1 MQNVAFSFKIMA
13 ADIVDKMVEVRDM
26 RTIKDYNRYG
36 NELERLLLL
45 RTSPLAIKLL
55 EKEEE
60 IPEGAFRPHRDHGFH
75 LSQCQ
80 ALAMS
85 RRQRVSVAML
95 KEDQWCWAPLIGFG
109 LVDYHAAENFDAT
122 KNQVKVLPRLEYGK
136 YLGIISAPLRAA
148 NFPPD
153 LVLIYT
159 NAAQLRSMLLTI
171 KYKNGGLV
179 SCQLDPINSC
189 VYAVVDTMLKN
200 QYQVNLPC
208 AGEYY
213 RAMPG
218 EDELIFSVPAD
229 KVEDLVMELEQSEK
243 MKSGYAY
250 SSFEMRP
257 DFPRPDFYKDLFRI
271 WGLDIEP

>member
-1 MQNVAFSFKIMA
+1 
-13 ADIVDKMVEVRDM
+13 M

-60 IPEGAFRPHRDHGFH
+60 IPEGAFRPHRDRSFH

-85 RRQRVSVAML
+85 RRQRISVAML

-109 LVDYHAAENFDAT
+109 LVDYRAAENFDAT

-148 NFPPD
+148 NFTPD
-153 LVLIYT
+153 LVLDLYQRRSIEEH
-159 NAAQLRSMLLTI
+159 AAD
-171 KYKNGGLV
+171 YKVQKWRL
-179 SCQLDPINSC
+179 
-189 VYAVVDTMLKN
+189 
-200 QYQVNLPC
+200 
-208 AGEYY
+208 GE
-213 RAMPG
+213 
-218 EDELIFSVPAD
+218 LST
-229 KVEDLVMELEQSEK
+229 
-243 MKSGYAY
+243 
-250 SSFEMRP
+250 RP
-257 DFPRPDFYKDLFRI
+257 DKLMCLRRGGYDVKKPVSGRFALRRRALSGHAGRRRAYFLRASR
-271 WGLDIEP
+271 